1 MKGGLSHTGSAAA
14 EAPFP
19 PAPCVRRAI
28 TLRGP
33 ELSEAIL
40 LGHKDIENR
49 HINLGVRWVAL
60 HTGQGTIEPEL
71 GALIEHL
78 SPGLPPAQTC
88 PKGAVV
94 GVCFV
99 QGALTFEA
107 LRQEQGC
114 GSDCEPAA
122 QRHSPTCRLSPYAI
136 GPVCNIISMAVRLPR
151 PVSCRGQLG
160 CWTLPLE
167 VRQEV
172 EEQLVA
178 MSPQE
183 MRDASWCTPPSQVPH
198 AWPLPWLPLGSDGTC
213 RHGRFPP
220 RLTPSAAALTPARH
234 AAERR
239 RQRRPR
245 ARSAATTSSTA
256 RSCSRSRRPPSSA
269 VRAASSLA
277 AATASPSVSMRSRPR
292 SRSPRST
299 GALGAPGN
307 AGSRVSSQT
316 SEGERELRPKRGAF
330 PHGKTR
336 ASRDHTGGGHG
347 RDLGCSGG
355 GASSAAD
362 LAPGDASSAVPSG
375 AALAEE
381 LSEEMSVKKR
391 SGSRHHLCHLARAF
405 TFLVISLLTSL
416 ATRGSPISR
425 VSVCLNG
432 CPSSPPISAP
442 HWSSH

>member
-60 HTGQGTIEPEL
+60 HTGQGSIEPEL

-151 PVSCRGQLG
+151 PVSCKGQLG
-160 CWTLPLE
+160 CWRLPLA

-269 VRAASSLA
+269 VRATSSPA

-292 SRSPRST
+292 SRSPRLT

-307 AGSRVSSQT
+307 AGSPVSSQT
-316 SEGERELRPKRGAF
+316 SEGERGLRPKRGPS
-330 PHGKTR
+330 PHGKIR
-336 ASRDHTGGGHG
+336 ASRDSTGGGHG
-347 RDLGCSGG
+347 HDLGSSGG
-355 GASSAAD
+355 GASSVAV
-362 LAPGDASSAVPSG
+362 LAPGEASSVVPSG
-375 AALAEE
+375 AALAEALGSGVDEE
-381 LSEEMSVKKR
+381 LSAKQR
-391 SGSRHHLCHLARAF
+391 SASRHHLHRHLCHHLCQSARVF
-405 TFLVISLLTSL
+405 TLL
-416 ATRGSPISR
+416 SP
-425 VSVCLNG
+425 
-432 CPSSPPISAP
+432 
-442 HWSSH
+442 H

>member
-1 MKGGLSHTGSAAA
+1 MSSSPPSRGVGFTASSGGGARVKGGLSHTGSAAA

-28 TLRGP
+28 TLRGQ
-33 ELSEAIL
+33 LSEAIL
-40 LGHKDIENR
+40 HGHKDIENR
-49 HINLGVRWVAL
+49 HINSGVRWVAL
-60 HTGQGTIEPEL
+60 HTGQGTIKPEL

-78 SPGLPPAQTC
+78 SPGLPPAETC

-198 AWPLPWLPLGSDGTC
+198 AWPLPWLPLGPDGTC

-269 VRAASSLA
+269 VRATSSPA

-307 AGSRVSSQT
+307 AGSPVSSQT
-316 SEGERELRPKRGAF
+316 SEGERGLRPKRGPS
-330 PHGKTR
+330 PHGKIR
-336 ASRDHTGGGHG
+336 ASRDSTGGGHG
-347 RDLGCSGG
+347 HDLGSSGG
-355 GASSAAD
+355 GASSAA
-362 LAPGDASSAVPSG
+362 PSG
-375 AALAEE
+375 AALAEALGSGVDEE
-381 LSEEMSVKKR
+381 LSAKKR
-391 SGSRHHLCHLARAF
+391 SASRHHLHRHLCHHLCQSARVF
-405 TFLVISLLTSL
+405 TLL
-416 ATRGSPISR
+416 SP
-425 VSVCLNG
+425 
-432 CPSSPPISAP
+432 
-442 HWSSH
+442 H

>member
-1 MKGGLSHTGSAAA
+1 MAVSAASAMYPKRSFSSLDLAADARAEAAA

-28 TLRGP
+28 TLRGQ
-33 ELSEAIL
+33 LSEAIL
-40 LGHKDIENR
+40 HGHKDIENR
-49 HINLGVRWVAL
+49 RINLGVQWVAL
-60 HTGQGTIEPEL
+60 HTGQGSIEPEL

-78 SPGLPPAQTC
+78 SPGLPPAETC

-151 PVSCRGQLG
+151 LVSCKGQLG
-160 CWTLPLE
+160 CWRLPLA

-198 AWPLPWLPLGSDGTC
+198 AWPLPWLPLGPDGTC

-220 RLTPSAAALTPARH
+220 RLTPSAAALAPARH
-234 AAERR
+234 AADPPRTICTPRAR
-239 RQRRPR
+239 RQRLPR
-245 ARSAATTSSTA
+245 AESAATTSS
-256 RSCSRSRRPPSSA
+256 
-269 VRAASSLA
+269 
-277 AATASPSVSMRSRPR
+277 M
-292 SRSPRST
+292 
-299 GALGAPGN
+299 
-307 AGSRVSSQT
+307 GS
-316 SEGERELRPKRGAF
+316 
-330 PHGKTR
+330 
-336 ASRDHTGGGHG
+336 
-347 RDLGCSGG
+347 
-355 GASSAAD
+355 
-362 LAPGDASSAVPSG
+362 
-375 AALAEE
+375 
-381 LSEEMSVKKR
+381 
-391 SGSRHHLCHLARAF
+391 
-405 TFLVISLLTSL
+405 
-416 ATRGSPISR
+416 
-425 VSVCLNG
+425 
-432 CPSSPPISAP
+432 
-442 HWSSH
+442 

>member
-1 MKGGLSHTGSAAA
+1 M
-14 EAPFP
+14 
-19 PAPCVRRAI
+19 
-28 TLRGP
+28 
-33 ELSEAIL
+33 
-40 LGHKDIENR
+40 
-49 HINLGVRWVAL
+49 
-60 HTGQGTIEPEL
+60 
-71 GALIEHL
+71 
-78 SPGLPPAQTC
+78 
-88 PKGAVV
+88 
-94 GVCFV
+94 
-99 QGALTFEA
+99 QGALTFHA

-114 GSDCEPAA
+114 GSECEPAA

-151 PVSCRGQLG
+151 PVSCKGQLG
-160 CWTLPLE
+160 CWRLPLA

-198 AWPLPWLPLGSDGTC
+198 AWPLPWLPLGPDGTC

-234 AAERR
+234 AAQRR

-269 VRAASSLA
+269 VRATSSPA

-355 GASSAAD
+355 GASSA
-362 LAPGDASSAVPSG
+362 VPSG
-375 AALAEE
+375 AALAEALGSGVDEE
-381 LSEEMSVKKR
+381 LSAKKR
-391 SGSRHHLCHLARAF
+391 SASRHHLHRHLCHHLCQSACVF
-405 TFLVISLLTSL
+405 TLL
-416 ATRGSPISR
+416 SP
-425 VSVCLNG
+425 
-432 CPSSPPISAP
+432 
-442 HWSSH
+442 H